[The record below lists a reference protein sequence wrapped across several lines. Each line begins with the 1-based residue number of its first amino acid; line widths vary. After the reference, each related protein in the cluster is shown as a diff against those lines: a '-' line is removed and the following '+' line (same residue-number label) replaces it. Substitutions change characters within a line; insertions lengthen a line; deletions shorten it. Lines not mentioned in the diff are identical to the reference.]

1 MANLVEIAPVVVE
14 RKSFKICKYILAI
27 SKVSPLE
34 KGQSPY
40 LNKFESPFPIDAL
53 RQGWLKLAQW
63 FLRGRFFIFSSMYF
77 RYFVIISPLGKGRGT
92 SFEQT

>member
-63 FLRGRFFIFSSMYF
+63 FWRR
-77 RYFVIISPLGKGRGT
+77 RCKCANIITTTRQQRRT
-92 SFEQT
+92 TDTF

>member
-53 RQGWLKLAQW
+53 RKGWLKLAQW
-63 FLRGRFFIFSSMYF
+63 FWRRCKCAN
-77 RYFVIISPLGKGRGT
+77 IITTTRRQQRRT
-92 SFEQT
+92 TDTF